1 MPEPDAS
8 AVEAALQRGAH
19 QYLDDPPCVLED
31 DVGRQLV
38 APAAGWLD
46 RFRPEGV
53 RRVRASQIG
62 RARFIEDF
70 VVKRLAAGVQQYV
83 LLGAGLDSFA
93 LRHPSLSARL
103 HVFEVDVPTT
113 QSWKQQRLNDL
124 GLAVPP
130 NLRFVPFDFQSD
142 GSWVQAL
149 VARGFDVDR
158 PAVVSML
165 GLSQYISSEAT
176 CATMHEVAQLGA
188 GTAFACTFLVPVDF
202 VPETAERATRPVA
215 AQNLADAGHPWVSSS
230 PLRSSLRWLYS
241 RVRRGTAR
249 ASDRAHRSLL
259 HGPLRRL
266 ASGVQRAPV
275 SRITAC
281 TRRGLPP
288 SARPEL
294 LGPLARR

>member
-19 QYLDDPPCVLED
+19 QHLDDPPYVLED

-62 RARFIEDF
+62 RARFVEDF
-70 VVKRLAAGVQQYV
+70 VVKRLTAGVQQYV

-103 HVFEVDVPTT
+103 HVFEVDVATT

-130 NLRFVPFDFQSD
+130 NVRFVPFDFQSD

-149 VARGFDVDR
+149 VARGFDSDR

-165 GLSQYISSEAT
+165 GVSQYISSEAT
-176 CATMHEVAQLGA
+176 SATMHEVAQLGA

-202 VPETAERATRPVA
+202 VPDAAERATRTVA
-215 AQNLADAGHPWVSSS
+215 AQNLAEAGHPWVSLFTPEEFIALAHTAGFAEVRHVS
-230 PLRSSLRWLYS
+230 PVELTARYFTDRSDGLRPVFSEHLVVASLRP
-241 RVRRGTAR
+241 RDA
-249 ASDRAHRSLL
+249 A
-259 HGPLRRL
+259 
-266 ASGVQRAPV
+266 
-275 SRITAC
+275 
-281 TRRGLPP
+281 
-288 SARPEL
+288 
-294 LGPLARR
+294 